1 MWLPCTNVPVG
12 LGPIPVANPRTH
24 TVGDQKND
32 ESGTTSGDGEYSEG
46 ALMVWVMFHIYHN
59 YLSICTLNIITDT

>member
-1 MWLPCTNVPVG
+1 MTDIKEIIYFNLWLPCTNVPVG
-12 LGPIPVANPRTH
+12 LGPILVANPR

-46 ALMVWVMFHIYHN
+46 ALMV
-59 YLSICTLNIITDT
+59 

>member
-12 LGPIPVANPRTH
+12 LGPILVANPR

-46 ALMVWVMFHIYHN
+46 ALMV
-59 YLSICTLNIITDT
+59 